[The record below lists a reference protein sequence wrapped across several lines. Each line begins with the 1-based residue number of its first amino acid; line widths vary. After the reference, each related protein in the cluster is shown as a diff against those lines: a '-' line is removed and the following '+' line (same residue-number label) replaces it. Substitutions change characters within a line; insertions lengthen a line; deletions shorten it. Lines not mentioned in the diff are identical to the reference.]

1 MGLVRE
7 DKMRKIA
14 VGVVGVGGRM
24 GVMTLKVILE
34 DPLANI
40 AGGVVRTGSPMV
52 GVDLGTIAGGDQF
65 GIQVTDQLLEVFS
78 KSDVV
83 IDFSLPDAGA
93 KIIEAALSTS
103 TPLVVGTTG
112 LTKSQEQAL
121 MDTSKMVP
129 LVYASNTSLGIN
141 LLFALVEQIS
151 RALPAD
157 FDIEVLDFH
166 HNKKIDS
173 PSGTALSLGHAAAR
187 GRDSNFDAV
196 AKLSR
201 EGEVGRRKEGEIG
214 FAALRG
220 GNVIGEHSVIFAG
233 AGERIEVAHKT
244 SGREIYASGALRAAH
259 WVYQQ
264 SCGFYTMRDVLG
276 LPSII

>member
-1 MGLVRE
+1 MGLVQE

-24 GVMTLKVILE
+24 GVMTLKVIME

-93 KIIEAALSTS
+93 KIIEAALTTS

-121 MDTSKMVP
+121 MDTSKMIP

>member
-7 DKMRKIA
+7 GKMRKIA

-24 GVMTLKVILE
+24 GVMTLKVIME

-93 KIIEAALSTS
+93 KIIEAALTTS

-121 MDTSKMVP
+121 MDTSKMIP

-259 WVYQQ
+259 WVCQQ

>member
-7 DKMRKIA
+7 GKMRKIA

-24 GVMTLKVILE
+24 GVMTLKVIME

-93 KIIEAALSTS
+93 KIIEAALTTS

-112 LTKSQEQAL
+112 LTKTQEQAL
-121 MDTSKMVP
+121 MDTSKMIP

>member
-1 MGLVRE
+1 M
-7 DKMRKIA
+7 KKIA

-24 GVMTLKVILE
+24 GEMTVKVIME
-34 DPLANI
+34 DPLASI
-40 AGGVVRTGSPMV
+40 AGGVVRINSPMV
-52 GVDLGTIAGGDQF
+52 GADLGTTVGSEHL
-65 GIQVTDQLLEVFS
+65 GIQVTDQLLDVFS

-93 KIIEAALSTS
+93 KIIDAALTTS

-121 MDTSKMVP
+121 MDTSKTIP

-151 RALPAD
+151 RALPVD

-187 GRDSNFDAV
+187 GRDSNFDAI

-201 EGEVGRRKEGEIG
+201 EGDVGRRKEGEIG

-233 AGERIEVAHKT
+233 AGERIELAHKT

-259 WVYQQ
+259 WLSEQ
-264 SCGFYTMRDVLG
+264 SCGLYTMRDVLG
-276 LPSII
+276 LTSII

>member
-24 GVMTLKVILE
+24 GVMTLKVIME

-52 GVDLGTIAGGDQF
+52 GVDLGTIAGGNQF

-93 KIIEAALSTS
+93 KIIEAALTTS

-121 MDTSKMVP
+121 MDTSKMIP

-276 LPSII
+276 LPSTI

>member
-1 MGLVRE
+1 MGSVRE

-24 GVMTLKVILE
+24 GVMTLKVIME

-121 MDTSKMVP
+121 MDTSKMIP

>member
-24 GVMTLKVILE
+24 GVMTLKVIME

-93 KIIEAALSTS
+93 KIIEAALTTS

-121 MDTSKMVP
+121 MDTSKMIP

>member
-7 DKMRKIA
+7 EKMRKIA

-24 GVMTLKVILE
+24 GVMTLKVIME

-65 GIQVTDQLLEVFS
+65 GIQVTDQLLEVFL

-93 KIIEAALSTS
+93 KIIEAALTTS

-121 MDTSKMVP
+121 MDTSKMIP

-166 HNKKIDS
+166 HNKKVDS

>member
-7 DKMRKIA
+7 EKMRKIA

-24 GVMTLKVILE
+24 GVMTLKVIME

-93 KIIEAALSTS
+93 KIIEAALTTS

-121 MDTSKMVP
+121 MDTSKMIP

-166 HNKKIDS
+166 HNKKVDS

-264 SCGFYTMRDVLG
+264 PCGFYTMRDVLG

>member
-7 DKMRKIA
+7 GKMRKIA

-24 GVMTLKVILE
+24 GVMTLKVIME

-93 KIIEAALSTS
+93 KIIEAALTTS

-112 LTKSQEQAL
+112 LTKTQEQAL
-121 MDTSKMVP
+121 MDTSKMIP

-276 LPSII
+276 LPSIT

>member
-24 GVMTLKVILE
+24 GVMTLKVIME

-121 MDTSKMVP
+121 MDTSKMIP

-276 LPSII
+276 LPSTI

>member
-24 GVMTLKVILE
+24 GVMTLKVIME

-121 MDTSKMVP
+121 MDTSKMIP

>member
-7 DKMRKIA
+7 GKMRKIA

-24 GVMTLKVILE
+24 GVMTLKVIME

-121 MDTSKMVP
+121 MDTSKMIP

>member
-24 GVMTLKVILE
+24 GVMTLKVIME

-93 KIIEAALSTS
+93 KIIEAALTTS

-121 MDTSKMVP
+121 MDTAKMIP